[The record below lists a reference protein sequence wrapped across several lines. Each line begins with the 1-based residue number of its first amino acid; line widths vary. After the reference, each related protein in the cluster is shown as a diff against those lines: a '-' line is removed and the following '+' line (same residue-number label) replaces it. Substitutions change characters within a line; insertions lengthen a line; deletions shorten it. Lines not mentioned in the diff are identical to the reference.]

1 MVKRGIFPFILLLLI
16 LLITSNAVWA
26 EGLARGGEEIA
37 IDTMWTLL
45 SAFLVFF
52 MQAGFAMVEAGFT
65 QAKNAGNIIMK
76 NLMDFS
82 VGSLIYWVLGFSIMF
97 GVGNRFISFNG
108 FFLKGDF
115 SHLGL
120 DIPLPAFWLFQVVF
134 AGTAA
139 TIVSGAIAGRTKFN
153 AYLICSLVISG
164 FIYPVVGYW
173 IWGGGFLGDVIDFAG
188 STVVHSVGGWAALA
202 GAIVLGPRI
211 GKYNKDGSANKIPGH
226 NLLMAALGVFIL
238 WFGWFGFNSGSTL
251 AGTDLNIANIAMTT
265 NLAAA
270 AGATLALITSWFK
283 SGKADVGMTLNGAL
297 AGLVGITAG
306 TANVNDF
313 GAVAIGAMAGI
324 VVVFAMDIIESF
336 HVDDPVGAVS
346 VHGVCGIFGTLMV
359 GVFATEGGLLYGGG
373 IELFLI
379 QLKGVIVVAFWTF
392 SLSYMLFKSI
402 DLLVGLRVSNEEEI
416 KGLDISEHGSSSY
429 PDFGSLSAKVIEQVL
444 LGLNKMAKG
453 DFSTQ
458 LSLDGLNDSEDKLL
472 NVFNRTNRKVKGLIS
487 DLAKMINTLTSC
499 SGELSSAVEKSN
511 FIAENAAGNI
521 DKMII
526 GIDHISAESQEASAL
541 SQEAASK
548 TEIGSESLE
557 DAIMKMEEINGSVK
571 VGVEA
576 INQLVGNSNEIENIV
591 QMINDIASQTNLLA
605 LNAAIE
611 AARAGEKG
619 RGFAVVAEEIRVL
632 SHNTSQA
639 TEKIRSLINETQ
651 ATSRKSLEAV
661 TDVEQK
667 ALLGREV
674 IENAG
679 SAFRDIERCI
689 INATANIQLSSDNSQ
704 ELVISGEEV
713 KEGANNIAVM
723 SQEMK
728 LSSQELLSLA
738 ERLERS
744 INGFSV

>member
-1 MVKRGIFPFILLLLI
+1 MMISGVLLLLI
-16 LLITSNAVWA
+16 FFIVSNTVWA
-26 EGLARGGEEIA
+26 ESVVRSEEEVA
-37 IDTMWTLL
+37 IDTVWTLL

-82 VGSLIYWVLGFSIMF
+82 VGSLIYWILGFSIMF
-97 GVGNRFISFNG
+97 GVGGKFISFNG
-108 FFLKGDF
+108 LFLKGDF

-173 IWGGGFLGDVIDFAG
+173 IWGGGWLGDMIDFAG

-211 GKYNKDGSANKIPGH
+211 GKYNEDGSANKIPGH

-238 WFGWFGFNSGSTL
+238 WFGWFGFNAGSTL
-251 AGTDLNIANIAMTT
+251 AGTNLDIASIAMTT

-270 AGATLALITSWFK
+270 AGASLALLTSWLK

-306 TANVNDF
+306 TASVNDF
-313 GAVAIGAMAGI
+313 GAVAIGAMAGV
-324 VVVFAMDIIESF
+324 VVVFAMDMIEGLY
-336 HVDDPVGAVS
+336 VDDPVGAVS

-359 GVFATEGGLLYGGG
+359 GLFATEGGFFYGGG
-373 IELFLI
+373 AGLFLI
-379 QLKGVIVVAFWTF
+379 QLKGVLAVALWTF
-392 SLSYMLFKSI
+392 SLSYILFKLT
-402 DLLVGLRVSNEEEI
+402 DLIIGLRVSNEEEI

-429 PDFGSLSAKVIEQVL
+429 PDFGSLSGRVIEQVL
-444 LGLNKMAKG
+444 LGLNKMAEG

-458 LSLDGLNDSEDKLL
+458 LFLDGLNDSEDKLI
-472 NVFNRTNRKVKGLIS
+472 NVFNRTNRKVKALIS

-499 SGELSSAVEKSN
+499 SEELSSVVEKSN
-511 FIAENAAGNI
+511 LIAESTVVNI
-521 DKMII
+521 DSMKLGI
-526 GIDHISAESQEASAL
+526 GQISAGSQEASAL

-548 TEIGSESLE
+548 TEIGSASLG
-557 DAIMKMEEINGSVK
+557 DAILKMEEINDSVK
-571 VGVEA
+571 VGVGA
-576 INQLVGNSNEIENIV
+576 INQLVGNSNEIGDIV
-591 QMINDIASQTNLLA
+591 KMINDIASQTNLLA

-619 RGFAVVAEEIRVL
+619 RGFAVVAEEIRIL
-632 SHNTSQA
+632 SRNTSQA
-639 TEKIRSLINETQ
+639 TDKIRDLINETQ
-651 ATSRKSLEAV
+651 VTSRKSLEAV
-661 TDVEQK
+661 TDVEEK
-667 ALLGREV
+667 ALTGKNV

-679 SAFRDIERCI
+679 SVFRDIENCI
-689 INATANIQLSSDNSQ
+689 VDAAANIQASSDDAQ
-704 ELVISGEEV
+704 GLVVVGEEV
-713 KEGANNIAVM
+713 ESGANDIAVM
-723 SQEMK
+723 SQK
-728 LSSQELLSLA
+728 LRLSSRELMSLA
-738 ERLERS
+738 EGLKS
-744 INGFSV
+744 SVDGFTV